1 MKFTPS
7 PSLYAALCTA
17 ALLLSS
23 SPATATTRVVAIS
36 SDQCPADQVTTPCY
50 FSLQAALTN
59 ALSGDSIEMRPGIH
73 NVANVVMN
81 QNVSISGDETARTI
95 LNGGGAG
102 TILTISGVISSV
114 SIRNLTFF
122 SANVGIAVQNSTPS
136 VDIRNN
142 IFEVGTGS
150 TAISILSSPNTRV
163 FNNTF
168 YLNLNGIVS
177 TTDLALNIFNNI
189 FYQGAGS
196 TAITP
201 SSMSLTYI
209 KNNLFYLGNIGPAVL
224 TVKTIPLSLDSN
236 FLDVNWKGNISEL
249 DPQFVSISSGD
260 ITQRDFHLLASSPC
274 ITSGDTTMGT
284 NNVGDT
290 SRIDIGAYGGQSDRI
305 PFIVSGV
312 SGVASASTGS
322 VTDSI
327 TLTWSANNAYTTKGY
342 NVYYGKASSN
352 YNGNDAV
359 VSGVTR
365 TSPIDAGTSTS
376 VVLTGLITSAAIPSA
391 PHLYAPEPRNG
402 TLSLSWSVVPGAT
415 SYNIFH
421 SIASAPSLTFPP
433 ITVTNA
439 TSYKLSGLTNGELY
453 IIAVTAEVQ
462 SPYYLAVT
470 AYDSTSTAGTPGDHD
485 ESNYSAEQ
493 IVYVGTAAI
502 SGSSNIVE
510 GIPEMLVPYPNLP
523 NTGCFIATAAY
534 GSENA
539 AAVRILREFRDLYLQ
554 TNAEG
559 RAFVRWYYSF
569 SPPAARFITE
579 HPALK
584 PFVRAALAPAVAVA
598 IICTQASPLAL
609 AVAAVLLVALM
620 VYLTYRKRSLSS
632 RLCTGN
638 K

>member
-7 PSLYAALCTA
+7 LSLYAALCTA

-23 SPATATTRVVAIS
+23 SPATATTRVVAIT

-50 FSLQAALTN
+50 FSFQDALAN
-59 ALSGDSIEMRPGIH
+59 ALSGDSIEFRPGMH
-73 NVANVVMN
+73 NVANAVVN
-81 QNVSISGDETARTI
+81 QSVSISGISGAETARTI

-102 TILTISGVISSV
+102 AILTINGVISSL

-122 SANVGIAVQNSTPS
+122 SATTGIAVQNSTSS

-150 TAISILSSPNTRV
+150 TAISISASQNTRV

-177 TTDLALNIFNNI
+177 TDLALNIFNNI
-189 FYQGAGS
+189 FYQGSGS

-201 SSMSLTYI
+201 SSMSLSFI
-209 KNNLFYLGNIGPAVL
+209 KNNLFFNGIIGPPVV
-224 TVKTIPLSLDSN
+224 TVTINPH
-236 FLDVNWKGNISEL
+236 DVSPPGPPGWNKNISEL
-249 DPQFVSISSGD
+249 NPQFVSISSGD
-260 ITQRDFHLLASSPC
+260 VTQRDFHLLASSPC

-284 NNVGDT
+284 NTVGDKSGT
-290 SRIDIGAYGGQSDRI
+290 DIGAYGGQADGI
-305 PFIVSGV
+305 PYIVSGV
-312 SGVASASTGS
+312 SGLASASDT
-322 VTDSI
+322 I
-327 TLTWSANNAYTTKGY
+327 TLTWSPNNAYSTKGY
-342 NVYYGKASSN
+342 NVYYGKASRN
-352 YNGNDAV
+352 YTGNDAV
-359 VSGVTR
+359 VSGVTT
-365 TSPIDAGTSTS
+365 TSPIDVGTSTS
-376 VVLTGLITSAAIPSA
+376 VVLTGLVTSVVTPSA
-391 PHLYAPEPRNG
+391 PQLYAPEPRNG
-402 TLSLSWSVVPGAT
+402 TLSLSWSAVPGAT

-453 IIAVTAEVQ
+453 IIAVTAEAQ

-470 AYDSTSTAGTPGDHD
+470 AYDSTSTAGTPGIQD

-493 IVYVGTAAI
+493 IVYVGTPGI

-539 AAVRILREFRDLYLQ
+539 AAVRILREFRDRYLQ
-554 TNAEG
+554 TNAAG
-559 RAFVRWYYSF
+559 RAFDRWYYSF

-579 HPALK
+579 HPAMK
-584 PFVRAALAPAVAVA
+584 PFVRAALGPAVAVA
-598 IICTQASPLAL
+598 VVFTQAPPLAL
-609 AVAAVLLVALM
+609 AVAAVLLIALM
-620 VYLTYRKRSLSS
+620 VYLTYRKRSPSS
-632 RLCTGN
+632 HLPTGN
-638 K
+638 RS